1 MCGSHTVH
9 TKATCAIG
17 NDPRAVE
24 LRPSDYNVAMKIR
37 PTMFVLLVSLA
48 ATGLCVQL
56 VMAQARGARAGG
68 AAAPP
73 RAQQV
78 HGTLLQV
85 MRGILFPNSN
95 VLFASQT
102 VDPATVK
109 KDADPTSSV
118 NPLAGQYGGW
128 EAIENSG
135 IAMAEAANLLMIP
148 GRVCGNGKPVPV
160 QNADWP
166 RFVQGLRDA
175 GMATYKAGQSKNMD
189 MVLEAADT
197 VTTACMNC
205 HEVYREKTPAQGGLA
220 ARCTK

>member
-1 MCGSHTVH
+1 
-9 TKATCAIG
+9 
-17 NDPRAVE
+17 
-24 LRPSDYNVAMKIR
+24 MKIR
-37 PTMFVLLVSLA
+37 HAIFAVFVLSLIATVLGA
-48 ATGLCVQL
+48 AS
-56 VMAQARGARAGG
+56 VMAQARGARAGV
-68 AAAPP
+68 AAPAP

-95 VLFASQT
+95 VLFSAQS

-109 KDADPTSSV
+109 KDADPTTSV

-135 IAMAEAANLLMIP
+135 VAMAEAANLLTIP
-148 GRVCGNGKPVPV
+148 GRVCGNGKPAPV
-160 QNADWP
+160 QNADWQ

-189 MVLEAADT
+189 MVLDAADK

-205 HEVYREKTPAQGGLA
+205 HEVYREKTPAQGGMA

>member
-1 MCGSHTVH
+1 
-9 TKATCAIG
+9 
-17 NDPRAVE
+17 
-24 LRPSDYNVAMKIR
+24 MKIR
-37 PTMFVLLVSLA
+37 HTILALFVSLIA
-48 ATGLCVQL
+48 SALGAEA
-56 VMAQARGARAGG
+56 VMAQARGARAGSA
-68 AAAPP
+68 AAAP
-73 RAQQV
+73 RAPQV

-95 VLFASQT
+95 VLFSAQT
-102 VDPATVK
+102 VDPASVK
-109 KDADPTSSV
+109 KDAEPTSSV
-118 NPLAGQYGGW
+118 NPLAGAYGGW

-135 IAMAEAANLLMIP
+135 IAMAEAANLLTIP

-160 QNADWP
+160 QNADWQ

-189 MVLEAADT
+189 MVVEAADT

-205 HEVYREKTPAQGGLA
+205 HDVYREKTPAQGGMT

>member
-1 MCGSHTVH
+1 
-9 TKATCAIG
+9 
-17 NDPRAVE
+17 
-24 LRPSDYNVAMKIR
+24 MKIR
-37 PTMFVLLVSLA
+37 YTALALLVSV
-48 ATGLCVQL
+48 TVTVLCGEGIL
-56 VMAQARGARAGG
+56 AQARGARAGT
-68 AAAPP
+68 APATP

-78 HGTLLQV
+78 HGNLLQV

-95 VLFASQT
+95 VLFASQS

-118 NPLAGQYGGW
+118 NPLAGAYGGW

-135 IAMAEAANLLMIP
+135 IAMAEAANLLTIP

-160 QNADWP
+160 QNADWQ

-175 GMATYKAGQSKNMD
+175 GMATSKAGQSKNMD
-189 MVLEAADT
+189 MVVEAADQ

-205 HEVYREKTPAQGGLA
+205 HEVYREKTAAQGGMA

>member
-1 MCGSHTVH
+1 MKNRHTV
-9 TKATCAIG
+9 
-17 NDPRAVE
+17 
-24 LRPSDYNVAMKIR
+24 
-37 PTMFVLLVSLA
+37 FVLLVSLTA
-48 ATGLCVQL
+48 GGWCVEA
-56 VMAQARGARAGG
+56 VMAQARGARGGG
-68 AAAPP
+68 AAAAP

-95 VLFASQT
+95 VLFSAQS
-102 VDPATVK
+102 VDPASIK
-109 KDADPTSSV
+109 KDADPTASV
-118 NPLAGQYGGW
+118 NPLAGAYGGW

-135 IAMAEAANLLMIP
+135 IAMAEAANLLTIP
-148 GRVCGNGKPVPV
+148 GRVCGNGKPAPV
-160 QNADWP
+160 QNADWQ

-189 MVLEAADT
+189 MVVDAADK

-205 HEVYREKTPAQGGLA
+205 HDVYREKTPAQGGLA

>member
-1 MCGSHTVH
+1 MKMHHT
-9 TKATCAIG
+9 TFALIISIAAIG
-17 NDPRAVE
+17 LCAEAVI
-24 LRPSDYNVAMKIR
+24 A
-37 PTMFVLLVSLA
+37 
-48 ATGLCVQL
+48 Q
-56 VMAQARGARAGG
+56 QARGARAGG
-68 AAAPP
+68 AAAAP

-78 HGTLLQV
+78 QGTLLQV

-95 VLFASQT
+95 VVFSAQT
-102 VDPATVK
+102 VNPASVK

-118 NPLAGQYGGW
+118 NPLAGNYGGW

-135 IAMAEAANLLMIP
+135 IAMAESANLLTLP

-160 QNADWP
+160 QNADWQ

-189 MVLEAADT
+189 MVVDAADK

-205 HEVYREKTPAQGGLA
+205 HEVYREKTPAQGGMA

>member
-1 MCGSHTVH
+1 M
-9 TKATCAIG
+9 
-17 NDPRAVE
+17 N
-24 LRPSDYNVAMKIR
+24 IR
-37 PTMFVLLVSLA
+37 YTALALLLSVTA
-48 ATGLCVQL
+48 ATLSGENII
-56 VMAQARGARAGG
+56 AQARGGRAGS
-68 AAAPP
+68 AAPAAP

-78 HGTLLQV
+78 HGNLLQV

-95 VLFASQT
+95 VLFSAQS

-109 KDADPTSSV
+109 KDTDPTSSV
-118 NPLAGQYGGW
+118 NPLAGNYGGW

-135 IAMAEAANLLMIP
+135 IAMAESANLLTMP

-160 QNADWP
+160 QNADWQ

-189 MVLEAADT
+189 MVVEAADQ

-205 HEVYREKTPAQGGLA
+205 HEVYREKTAAQGGMA
-220 ARCTK
+220 GRCTK

>member
-1 MCGSHTVH
+1 
-9 TKATCAIG
+9 
-17 NDPRAVE
+17 
-24 LRPSDYNVAMKIR
+24 MKIR
-37 PTMFVLLVSLA
+37 HAIFSILLLSLIATVLGADV
-48 ATGLCVQL
+48 VI
-56 VMAQARGARAGG
+56 AQARGARAG
-68 AAAPP
+68 AAAAAP

-95 VLFASQT
+95 VLFPSQS
-102 VDPATVK
+102 VDPASVQ
-109 KDADPTSSV
+109 KDADPTASV
-118 NPLAGQYGGW
+118 NPLAGAYGGW

-135 IAMAEAANLLMIP
+135 LAMAEAANLLTIP

-160 QNADWP
+160 QNADWQ

-175 GMATYKAGQSKNMD
+175 GTATYKAGQSKNMD
-189 MVLEAADT
+189 MVLDAADK

-205 HEVYREKTPAQGGLA
+205 HEVYREKTSAQGGMA

>member
-1 MCGSHTVH
+1 M
-9 TKATCAIG
+9 
-17 NDPRAVE
+17 N
-24 LRPSDYNVAMKIR
+24 IR
-37 PTMFVLLVSLA
+37 HPAFGLLVLL
-48 ATGLCVQL
+48 ATIVLCAEV

-68 AAAPP
+68 AAAAP

-78 HGTLLQV
+78 HGNLLQV

-95 VLFASQT
+95 VVFSAQT
-102 VDPATVK
+102 VDPASVK

-118 NPLAGQYGGW
+118 NPLAGAYGGW

-135 IAMAEAANLLMIP
+135 LAMAEAANLLTLP

-160 QNADWP
+160 QNADWQ

-189 MVLEAADT
+189 MVVEAADT

-205 HEVYREKTPAQGGLA
+205 HEVYREKTPAQGGMN

>member
-1 MCGSHTVH
+1 
-9 TKATCAIG
+9 
-17 NDPRAVE
+17 
-24 LRPSDYNVAMKIR
+24 MKIR
-37 PTMFVLLVSLA
+37 HTTYALIVSLTA
-48 ATGLCVQL
+48 SGLCAEA
-56 VMAQARGARAGG
+56 VMAQARGARGG
-68 AAAPP
+68 AGATAA

-85 MRGILFPNSN
+85 MRGVLFPNSN
-95 VLFASQT
+95 VLFSAQT
-102 VDPATVK
+102 VDPASVK

-118 NPLAGQYGGW
+118 NPLAGAYGGW

-135 IAMAEAANLLMIP
+135 IAMAEAANLLTIP

-160 QNADWP
+160 QNADWQ

-189 MVLEAADT
+189 MVIDAADK

-205 HEVYREKTPAQGGLA
+205 HEVYREKTPAQGGMT

>member
-1 MCGSHTVH
+1 
-9 TKATCAIG
+9 
-17 NDPRAVE
+17 
-24 LRPSDYNVAMKIR
+24 MKIR
-37 PTMFVLLVSLA
+37 YALFTVLAVSLITSA
-48 ATGLCVQL
+48 LCAEV
-56 VMAQARGARAGG
+56 VMAQARGARAG

-73 RAQQV
+73 ARGQQV

-95 VLFASQT
+95 VLFAAQS
-102 VDPATVK
+102 VDPASVK
-109 KDADPTSSV
+109 KDADPASAV

-135 IAMAEAANLLMIP
+135 IAMAEAANLLTIP
-148 GRVCGNGKPVPV
+148 GRVCGNGKPAPV
-160 QNADWP
+160 QNADWQ

-189 MVLEAADT
+189 MVVEAADT

-205 HEVYREKTPAQGGLA
+205 HDVYREKTPAQGGMM